1 MDLLPTTMAKDM
13 GTRIYTTGCSNKQIK
28 KRVHEQNTHAMFDKI
43 HPGFREYYKYT
54 NAMEITERLKESIQ
68 EKTAH
73 AVVDGSFDP
82 VKQLGTAYWIITDGE
97 EYKNSGSA
105 QATGSID
112 EMKAY
117 QAELFGIY
125 TLLLYVMLYCEYFEV
140 SEGRIEIACDCLSAI
155 EKSLWN
161 KDRPKVSEKHH
172 DVLIAIYELR
182 MKIPVELK
190 FRHVYGHQDKRKKN
204 IPLDKWELL
213 NCECNMGAKCHMML
227 VDKPLPYEEQIIFG
241 NSWRISV
248 SKNYINRDIAGP
260 IYDEVHG
267 NVLIDHIAKRNKVS
281 IRALERVDW
290 DAMGRAAKKNNTKEN
305 ILGS

>member
-1 MDLLPTTMAKDM
+1 MKEIPMDLLPTTMAKDM

-43 HPGFREYYKYT
+43 HPGFRKYYKYT

-97 EYKNSGSA
+97 EYKNSGLA

-112 EMKAY
+112 EMEAY
-117 QAELFGIY
+117 RAELFRIY

-155 EKSLWN
+155 EKSL
-161 KDRPKVSEKHH
+161 
-172 DVLIAIYELR
+172 
-182 MKIPVELK
+182 
-190 FRHVYGHQDKRKKN
+190 
-204 IPLDKWELL
+204 
-213 NCECNMGAKCHMML
+213 
-227 VDKPLPYEEQIIFG
+227 
-241 NSWRISV
+241 
-248 SKNYINRDIAGP
+248 
-260 IYDEVHG
+260 
-267 NVLIDHIAKRNKVS
+267 
-281 IRALERVDW
+281 
-290 DAMGRAAKKNNTKEN
+290 
-305 ILGS
+305 